1 MVSILT
7 AFIQN
12 YTGALVKFNSKTKL
26 SLFADHMSVHREN
39 SKESRD
45 EILVTNKVAGC
56 IVNIQKKKFHWILHT
71 SNKQLGLRILVIE

>member
-56 IVNIQKKKFHWILHT
+56 IVNIQKKISLNST
-71 SNKQLGLRILVIE
+71 Y